1 MLPTVHRAKTQTNSP
16 KAAGPAFTGITAFD
30 TDTFN
35 IRRPNSASTR
45 VVLLTE
51 LLEEILLYLPINDL
65 MALRGAS
72 PLFHHCISH
81 SPRLQT
87 KLFLRPSKAPL
98 TFYNWSWSR
107 LDSNGLPV
115 GDLHLQ
121 ETKLLPRANT
131 KTPYWESLC
140 EPSPVQPARTCP
152 LIHSWGIPKDQ
163 WPTELTDTDLPVTC
177 VGIIATPEELAR
189 FGTMLFTDPPVY
201 EVHAKLHYR
210 HNRDANLYITGER
223 HVKSEFPLT
232 VHGFLDAAFRMPG
245 DTCVHDVDFR
255 DVETVVLRTWLE
267 GFIATMALR
276 GRAGAWNIT
285 SITAVPSDQKFTKQ
299 NCKRAPSKKKMWYHI
314 YPIYRSTGNRL
325 FKTGS
330 LEPGA
335 GTVLCN
341 QSFIPDL
348 RTEPKRRGTIQYYE
362 HTPALS

>member
-1 MLPTVHRAKTQTNSP
+1 MLPTVHRSKTQTNSP

-201 EVHAKLHYR
+201 EMHAKLHYR

-245 DTCVHDVDFR
+245 DTCVHDVGFR
-255 DVETVVLRTWLE
+255 DVETGGVSQRH
-267 GFIATMALR
+267 MA
-276 GRAGAWNIT
+276 N
-285 SITAVPSDQKFTKQ
+285 SSFEEAVADRIQLHTGYFNLVFNKT
-299 NCKRAPSKKKMWYHI
+299 
-314 YPIYRSTGNRL
+314 PIYLKGL
-325 FKTGS
+325 QV
-330 LEPGA
+330 LEDEQWDFM
-335 GTVLCN
+335 V
-341 QSFIPDL
+341 D
-348 RTEPKRRGTIQYYE
+348 RRAEQQQ
-362 HTPALS
+362 HALAEKKD